1 MEVICIQNELL
12 QSATYLFDGYLVDC
26 GDSEKIINALEG
38 KKLKGIFLTHCHQDH
53 IYGIEKVLMRY
64 PHAKVYCSQN
74 TWEGLKD
81 GKLNLSYI
89 IPEHSFC
96 FTQDENVVV
105 LEDGIYT
112 IDSKKVEVIST
123 SGHSEDCLSFIIEDC
138 IFTGDSYLPF
148 AKVFTKWPTSNK
160 ALAIENE
167 ARLKEI
173 AETRKL
179 KVFPGH
185 WTR

>member
-26 GDSEKIINALEG
+26 GDSEKIINALED

-53 IYGIEKVLMRY
+53 IYGIEEVLTRY

-105 LEDGIYT
+105 LEDGEYT

-123 SGHSEDCLSFIIEDC
+123 PGHSEDCLSFIIEDC

-179 KVFPGH
+179 KVLPGH